1 MHASIRFVAVFL
13 VFALAMGGLAS
24 SRPAAAAVG
33 GPVIIGGDDL
43 TDHGSISG
51 TTLQNGWLYIRRA
64 LENIAPNVTRT
75 NDGSVAAIGSAASTS
90 TSGNAGAGIGYAASQ
105 AGLTVTYY
113 EGAAAITGFFTALAA
128 GTTNPKIIWISGT
141 GASNDLDSTESAALN
156 ANATRIADF
165 VNSGGGLM
173 SHGSEYGWLFA
184 LLPGLSS
191 VGGGSSGDLE
201 LTGAGTA
208 AFPGVTNSN
217 INAGPW
223 HNHFEGNFGGLQILA
238 VSNDVFDSQ
247 TDERAAVIIGGAAVT
262 LPSAITLT
270 PGSATNPVGT
280 SHTVTATVRDQ
291 AGAPRAQQTVTF
303 TVTAG
308 PNTGATGTA
317 VTNASGQ
324 ATFTYTSNGTAGT
337 DTITASF
344 FDSSN
349 QTTRTDTAA
358 KTWAGATTPSS
369 RAVVTVTSPSCGQA
383 VVTATGVTPGLPHQ
397 IVVTPSAGGTSQ
409 TANVTAGAD
418 QKVSATFTTGGGT
431 FTAFVR
437 NASNQVTISNTAIFT
452 VAACAVATPTPT
464 PAATPT
470 PAPTPAPTPTP
481 TPTPAPIAQL
491 PSTGTGGDSGLA
503 TYALAALAALALGAI
518 AWRRRASRT

>member
-1 MHASIRFVAVFL
+1 MHTSIRFVAAFL
-13 VFALAMGGLAS
+13 VVALAIGGLAS

-75 NDGSVAAIGSAASTS
+75 NDGSVAAIGSAASSS
-90 TSGNAGAGIGYAASQ
+90 TSGNAGAAIGYAAPQ

-113 EGAAAITGFFTALAA
+113 EGATAITGFFTALAA
-128 GTTNPKIIWISGT
+128 GTANPKIIWISGT
-141 GASNDLDSTESAALN
+141 GASNDLDSAESAALN

-191 VGGGSSGDLE
+191 VNSGSSGDLE
-201 LTGAGTA
+201 LTAAGTA

-238 VSNDVFDSQ
+238 VSNNVDDSQ
-247 TDERAAVIIGGAAVT
+247 TGERAAVIIGGAAVT

-308 PNTGATGTA
+308 PNTGATGTG

-349 QTTRTDTAA
+349 ETIRSDTAT
-358 KTWAGATTPSS
+358 KTWAGATPPSS
-369 RAVVTVTSPSCGQA
+369 RAVVTATSPTCGQA
-383 VVTATGVTPGLPHQ
+383 VINATGVTPGLPHQ
-397 IVVTPSAGGTSQ
+397 IVVTPSTGGS
-409 TANVTAGAD
+409 TAFVVDVTALAD
-418 QKVSATFTTGGGT
+418 GKVTATITTGGGT
-431 FTAFVR
+431 FFAFVR
-437 NASNQVTISNTAIFT
+437 LASNQVTVSNTAIFT

-464 PAATPT
+464 PTPT
-470 PAPTPAPTPTP
+470 ATPAPTPTP
-481 TPTPAPIAQL
+481 ALTPTPTAAPIAQL
-491 PSTGTGGDSGLA
+491 PSTGTGGDSA
-503 TYALAALAALALGAI
+503 PSIALAALAALALGAI
-518 AWRRRASRT
+518 VWRKRYTRT